1 MHTHWVCIFIKGA
14 KDEKSLDQFI
24 SHCSD
29 RFSLFWFETN
39 SVSTHG
45 RIKTIELKIVLNDT
59 DILFEESVQTDALT
73 LGELIEEVDAFYEA
87 ISVEYSGSKTDAYGR
102 MLLAI
107 NEHKTEDMST
117 GPWWLVES
125 ETNVDCV
132 AAGYCNGID
141 LQSIYDQDHFELDF
155 TSSY

>member
-1 MHTHWVCIFIKGA
+1 MRKVWI
-14 KDEKSLDQFI
+14 SLSVIAVIGLAYFGLKPL
-24 SHCSD
+24 
-29 RFSLFWFETN
+29 LFPSMEG
-39 SVSTHG
+39 S
-45 RIKTIELKIVLNDT
+45 KTIELKIVLNDT

>member
-1 MHTHWVCIFIKGA
+1 MKKVWMSIAVLALVGITYLGLKPI
-14 KDEKSLDQFI
+14 
-24 SHCSD
+24 
-29 RFSLFWFETN
+29 LFPRMEG
-39 SVSTHG
+39 S
-45 RIKTIELKIVLNDT
+45 KTIELKMVLDNT
-59 DILFEESVQTDALT
+59 DVLFEESVQTDALT
-73 LGELIEEVDAFYEA
+73 LGELIEEVDAFYEE

-107 NEHKTEDMST
+107 NEHKTLDMST

-125 ETNVDCV
+125 DNNPDCL

-141 LQSIYDQDHFELDF
+141 LQSIYDLDHFTLNF

>member
-1 MHTHWVCIFIKGA
+1 MKKVWI
-14 KDEKSLDQFI
+14 SLSVIAVIGLAYFGLKPL
-24 SHCSD
+24 
-29 RFSLFWFETN
+29 LFPSMEG
-39 SVSTHG
+39 S
-45 RIKTIELKIVLNDT
+45 KTIELKIVLNDT

-141 LQSIYDQDHFELDF
+141 LQSIYDLDAFTLNF

>member
-1 MHTHWVCIFIKGA
+1 MRKVWI
-14 KDEKSLDQFI
+14 SLSVIAVIGLAYFGLKPL
-24 SHCSD
+24 
-29 RFSLFWFETN
+29 LFPSMEG
-39 SVSTHG
+39 S
-45 RIKTIELKIVLNDT
+45 KTIELKIVLNDT

-141 LQSIYDQDHFELDF
+141 LQSIYDLDAFTLNF

>member
-1 MHTHWVCIFIKGA
+1 MKKVWMSIAVLALVGMTYLGLKPI
-14 KDEKSLDQFI
+14 
-24 SHCSD
+24 
-29 RFSLFWFETN
+29 LFPHMEG
-39 SVSTHG
+39 S
-45 RIKTIELKIVLNDT
+45 KTIELKMVLNDT
-59 DILFEESVQTDALT
+59 NILFEESVQTDALT
-73 LGELIEEVDAFYEA
+73 LGELIEEVDSFYEE

-107 NEHKTEDMST
+107 NENKTLDMST

-125 ETNVDCV
+125 DNNVDCL

-141 LQSIYDQDHFELDF
+141 LQSIYDLDHFTLNF

>member
-1 MHTHWVCIFIKGA
+1 MRKVWI
-14 KDEKSLDQFI
+14 SLSVIAVIGLAYFGLKPI
-24 SHCSD
+24 
-29 RFSLFWFETN
+29 LFPRMEG
-39 SVSTHG
+39 S
-45 RIKTIELKIVLNDT
+45 KTIELKIVLNDT

-141 LQSIYDQDHFELDF
+141 LQSIYDLDAFTLNF

>member
-1 MHTHWVCIFIKGA
+1 MRKVWI
-14 KDEKSLDQFI
+14 SLSVIAVIGLAYFGLKPL
-24 SHCSD
+24 
-29 RFSLFWFETN
+29 LFPSMEG
-39 SVSTHG
+39 S
-45 RIKTIELKIVLNDT
+45 KTIELKMVLNDT

-73 LGELIEEVDAFYEA
+73 LGELIEEVDAFYEV

-107 NEHKTEDMST
+107 NEHRTEDMST

-141 LQSIYDQDHFELDF
+141 LQSIYDLDAFTLNF